1 MPTVSQFK
9 LIQSLKDKKRRE
21 EQGLFVAEGI
31 KVVQEL
37 LHSTGFPIQKLYFTS
52 GSGIEQDLAKMPVAL
67 QELVSEKDMER
78 MSLLQT
84 PGSVLALVKQ
94 PSYSF
99 SGFPEKQWSLLLDGI
114 QDPGNLGTI
123 IRLADWFGINNIFAT
138 PDTADC
144 FGPKVVQAS
153 MGSLFRV
160 KVTYGACNLWLQ
172 EARVPIYGT
181 AMQGRSIWQQQQV
194 PPGVLVIGNEG
205 KGIRD
210 EMGTHIST
218 VFSIPRLGQ
227 AESLNAGVA
236 TGIILSHL
244 LATK

>member
-21 EQGLFVAEGI
+21 EHGLFVAEGT

-37 LHSTGFPIQKLYFTS
+37 LQSTAFPIQKLYFTS
-52 GSGIEQDLAKMPVAL
+52 ETGLEQELAKVPAGL
-67 QELVSEKDMER
+67 LESVSEKDMNR
-78 MSLLQT
+78 MSLMQT
-84 PGSVLALVKQ
+84 PGSVLALVNQ

-99 SGFPEKQWSLLLDGI
+99 TAFPDNQWSLLMDGI

-123 IRLADWFGINNIFAT
+123 IRLADWFGINSIFAT
-138 PDTADC
+138 TDTADC

-160 KVTYGACNLWLQ
+160 KVIYGSCNLWLQ
-172 EARVPIYGT
+172 EAKVPIYGT
-181 AMQGRSIWQQQQV
+181 AMQGKSIWQHQHV

-205 KGIRD
+205 KGIR
-210 EMGTHIST
+210 EEVGTHICS

-244 LATK
+244 MATK